1 MTTVP
6 GPPSRLRPLLL
17 TALVWP
23 GLGQWSERQHVRALL
38 FGGTALGAAA
48 AFVWILFHEVLRR
61 IPQDAVFV
69 EPADAWRL
77 AHQIVGTAGGALQG
91 WIVVL
96 IAAWAVAVLDS
107 VVSYQRGRRASS
119 R

>member
-23 GLGQWSERQHVRALL
+23 GLGQLSERRYLRALL

-61 IPQDAVFV
+61 IPEDAAFV
-69 EPADAWRL
+69 EPADAWRV
-77 AHQIVGTAGGALQG
+77 AHQIVGTAGGALQR
-91 WIVVL
+91 WIAVL

-107 VVSYQRGRRASS
+107 LVSYHRWRRASS